1 MKRVPSHLA
10 PLVGFKGERW
20 EYVSN
25 EKWIQNKMII
35 FKLAWNAFITIAIVA
50 LFIPW
55 WGFVFGSGIVAI
67 LILIFNPMLFLLPC
81 LLAGFYCELD

>member
-1 MKRVPSHLA
+1 MRSSA
-10 PLVGFKGERW
+10 
-20 EYVSN
+20 SN

-35 FKLAWNAFITIAIVA
+35 FKLAWNAIVTIIMIA
-50 LFIPW
+50 LFVPW

-81 LLAGFYCELD
+81 VVMGFYCELD